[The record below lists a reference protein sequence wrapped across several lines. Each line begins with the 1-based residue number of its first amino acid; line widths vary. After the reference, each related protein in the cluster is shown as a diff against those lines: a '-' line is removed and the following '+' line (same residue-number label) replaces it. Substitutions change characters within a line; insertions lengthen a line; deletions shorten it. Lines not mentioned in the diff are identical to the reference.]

1 MRFLKRLALWLLLSL
16 PLGVGLGAAFS
27 AYVPGDAALSRGT
40 AAVNGALAGLGL
52 ALIGATAAA
61 ATTTATREL
70 LERAGGSELL
80 TGAVISY
87 GLIVVGLALLN
98 L

>member
-27 AYVPGDAALSRGT
+27 AYVPDDAALDRGT

-52 ALIGATAAA
+52 ALIGAAAAA
-61 ATTTATREL
+61 ATTTVTRAL
-70 LERAGGSELL
+70 LERVGGSELL

-87 GLIVVGLALLN
+87 GLIIVGLVLLN